1 MCNMQTQRPTPSTT
15 PRKPLLL
22 VALLSLL
29 AAGLLVELGR
39 SGAMA
44 QYPEPAH
51 ADDGLDSPDSV
62 MAIPAQLGRG
72 EEGIVLI
79 DTQRRTMALYR
90 WESDKRR
97 LRWLASRNF
106 KFDLQIEDYNTEM
119 KPAEVRKLAQ
129 QANRLS
135 DEAP

>member
-1 MCNMQTQRPTPSTT
+1 MCKMQTQRPTPSAA

-22 VALLSLL
+22 VALLSVL

-44 QYPEPAH
+44 QLPQPEGSA
-51 ADDGLDSPDSV
+51 GVDSAGSV
-62 MAIPAQLGRG
+62 VAIPARLGRG

-79 DTQRRTMALYR
+79 DTQRRSMALYQ

>member
-1 MCNMQTQRPTPSTT
+1 MCKMQTQRPTTSATA
-15 PRKPLLL
+15 RKPLLL
-22 VALLSLL
+22 VALLSVL

-44 QYPEPAH
+44 QLPQQEESV
-51 ADDGLDSPDSV
+51 GLDSPGSV
-62 MAIPAQLGRG
+62 MAIPARLGRG

-79 DTQRRTMALYR
+79 DTQRRSMALYH

-106 KFDLQIEDYNTEM
+106 TFDLQIEDYNTEM